1 MNYIIFDGNYIL
13 HKCVFTLHKMN
24 RLYGD
29 LWTLLDNNIEKYT
42 ALNTWEKVII
52 VSDSRKKSWRRQESD
67 AYKAHRVRQE
77 DIDWEFVFKTYDEW
91 KQSIKDKYTVLE
103 LDHIEGDDWITS
115 TVQMSNKK
123 NKSCVIISSDQDL
136 YQLLNYKLKGNKSWM
151 NIQINDI
158 LGSEK
163 VIVPEGW
170 ELWLKE
176 FSDNNNN
183 DVFNL
188 NNSLKHLDFFNYV
201 IRNWNYQEVN
211 CYQQLFE
218 KIVQGDKSDNISS
231 IYQKLTKTGKIQNIG
246 KAGANKIWNFYK
258 DNYAIHYKIDDQF
271 IEDIIVSLE
280 KVNDIELTDKAK
292 NNVRN
297 NIKLNIK
304 LIQLH
309 YSNYPEWVLEQ
320 IINTLNENF

>member
-1 MNYIIFDGNYIL
+1 MQYLIYDGNYIL
-13 HKCVFTLHKMN
+13 MKSVFTLHKLN

-42 ALNTWEKVII
+42 ALNSWEKIII
-52 VSDSRKKSWRRQESD
+52 VSDSRKKSWRVKESEI
-67 AYKAHRVRQE
+67 YKSHRVRQE
-77 DIDWEFVFKTYDEW
+77 DIDWEFVFKTYADW
-91 KQSIKDKYTVLE
+91 KESIADKYIILE
-103 LDHIEGDDWITS
+103 KDHIEGDDWITS
-115 TVQMSNKK
+115 TILLANKK
-123 NKSCVIISSDQDL
+123 NKSCTVISSDQDL
-136 YQLLNYKLKGNKSWM
+136 YQLINYKLKGNKSWM

-158 LGSEK
+158 LGREK

-183 DVFNL
+183 DVFQL
-188 NNSLKHLDFFNYV
+188 SNSLKHIDFFNYV
-201 IRNWNYQEVN
+201 IRNWNYEEIN
-211 CYQQLFE
+211 CYQKLFE

-231 IYQKLTKTGKIQNIG
+231 IYQKITTTGKIQNIG
-246 KAGANKIWNFYK
+246 KAGATKIWNFYK
-258 DNYAIHYKIDDQF
+258 DNYDIHYIIDNQF

-280 KVNDIELTDKAK
+280 KTNNLEFNETTK
-292 NNVRN
+292 NKIRN

-309 YSNYPEWVLEQ
+309 YNNYPDWVLEE
-320 IINTLNENF
+320 IIEQLNEKI